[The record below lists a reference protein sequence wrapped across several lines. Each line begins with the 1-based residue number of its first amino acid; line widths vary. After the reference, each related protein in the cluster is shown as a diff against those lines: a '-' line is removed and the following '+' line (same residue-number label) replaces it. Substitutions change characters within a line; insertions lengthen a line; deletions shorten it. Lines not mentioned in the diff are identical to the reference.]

1 MQQLR
6 CKSPIC
12 VPGPDGARGR
22 MFTPPENAQGL
33 ENSWCANCIKVSN
46 EIQFFSRQTAEMIR
60 HKYQE
65 MRVEDLPAN
74 VGNILT
80 AFTRDILAEFGEDL

>member
-1 MQQLR
+1 
-6 CKSPIC
+6 
-12 VPGPDGARGR
+12 
-22 MFTPPENAQGL
+22 
-33 ENSWCANCIKVSN
+33 
-46 EIQFFSRQTAEMIR
+46 MIR